1 MLDISL
7 GLIIMTAVIFFI
19 LVAVLNGWLYRPLL
33 GFMAERENSIK
44 KDMENAKANSSGSE
58 KLHKEA
64 EEIIAKAKAEAASI
78 KAKMVNEA
86 KEYANS
92 VLEEKKE
99 ELSKEYEK
107 FKSKLKEEEES
118 IRSTL
123 ISQAPLFREALK
135 AKFSKLQ

>member
-33 GFMAERENSIK
+33 SFMAERDESIK

-58 KLHKEA
+58 KLLKEA
-64 EEIIAKAKAEAASI
+64 EEIVAKAKAEAAAI
-78 KAKMVNEA
+78 KAEIVNEA
-86 KEYANS
+86 KDYANN
-92 VLEEKKE
+92 VIEEKKG
-99 ELSKEYEK
+99 ELAKEYEN
-107 FKSKLKEEEES
+107 FKAKLKEEEEF

-123 ISQAPLFREALK
+123 ISQAPLFKEALK